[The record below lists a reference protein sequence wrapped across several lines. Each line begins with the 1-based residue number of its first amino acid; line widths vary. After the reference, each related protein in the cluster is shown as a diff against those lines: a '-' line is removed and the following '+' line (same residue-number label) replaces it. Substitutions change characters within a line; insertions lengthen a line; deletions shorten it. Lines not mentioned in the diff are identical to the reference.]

1 MRLPDAL
8 TPLREPAFAWFYAA
22 RVTSTAGS
30 AMAPIALAFAVLD
43 ISDSASALG
52 LVLAARTIP
61 MVLFLLL
68 GGVISDRFSRSAVMR
83 TSNLLSALTQGA
95 VAYLVITGQAEI
107 WMLVALEAANG
118 TVAAFTMP
126 AMEGIIPQL
135 APRSHLQQA
144 NALLSFSRAGLNIIG
159 PTVAALLVVAVGSGW
174 ALALDALSWL
184 ASALLLLR
192 VRIPARD
199 RTGDA
204 EPNML
209 RELLE
214 GWSVFRGTTWLWV
227 VVAGFAVMNGI
238 HAGAFFTLGP
248 VLAKDTFGVRGWG
261 YILSAESVGLL
272 LMTLVMLKVRLTRP
286 LLSGMLGMAFFSVPL
301 LMLGL
306 DPHVLPLVLVAFLSG
321 AGTEVFGIGW
331 SLAMQENIDERLLSR
346 AYSYDALGSFVA
358 MPVGQ
363 IVYGPLGDAFGLRP
377 VMLASGVVYLLVV
390 VLVLSS
396 RSVRDLR
403 RAPVVEGVR
412 T

>member
-8 TPLREPAFAWFYAA
+8 TPLLEPRFAWFYAA

-30 AMAPIALAFAVLD
+30 TMAPIALAFAVLD

-68 GGVISDRFSRSAVMR
+68 GGVISDRFSRSVVMR

-107 WMLVALEAANG
+107 WMLVVLEATNG

-144 NALLSFSRAGLNIIG
+144 NALLSFSRAGLAIIG
-159 PTVAALLVVAVGSGW
+159 PTVAALMVVAVGSGW
-174 ALALDALSWL
+174 ALAFDAFSWL
-184 ASALLLLR
+184 ASALLLTR

-199 RTGDA
+199 RTGEA
-204 EPNML
+204 EPSML

-214 GWSVFRGTTWLWV
+214 GWSVFRGNTWLWV

-238 HAGAFFTLGP
+238 HAGAYFTLGP
-248 VLAKDTFGVRGWG
+248 ALAKDTFGARGWG
-261 YILSAESVGLL
+261 
-272 LMTLVMLKVRLTRP
+272 
-286 LLSGMLGMAFFSVPL
+286 
-301 LMLGL
+301 
-306 DPHVLPLVLVAFLSG
+306 
-321 AGTEVFGIGW
+321 
-331 SLAMQENIDERLLSR
+331 
-346 AYSYDALGSFVA
+346 
-358 MPVGQ
+358 
-363 IVYGPLGDAFGLRP
+363 
-377 VMLASGVVYLLVV
+377 
-390 VLVLSS
+390 
-396 RSVRDLR
+396 
-403 RAPVVEGVR
+403 
-412 T
+412 